1 MPTYLYHAT
10 SSEVAP
16 LVAANGLLCLS
27 SGSKDDPTL
36 YLCMSAQESGAT
48 TLQRK
53 ANDVIFRVRFDDL
66 NSSAWKVKGAGQAE
80 WRGTEP
86 IEAGKLEYRRY
97 LGTESQK
104 TWRSVS
110 KFPEGLS

>member
-16 LVAANGLLCLS
+16 LVTANGLLCRS
-27 SGSKDDPTL
+27 KGNKDDNTL

-53 ANDVIFRVRFDDL
+53 ANDVIFRVVYTDL
-66 NSSAWKVKGAGQAE
+66 NSSAWKAIGAGQKE

-86 IEAGKLEYRRY
+86 VGVNKLEYRRY
-97 LGTESQK
+97 LGNASQK
-104 TWRSVS
+104 TWRKVIEQ
-110 KFPEGLS
+110 PDV